1 MRAVTESAPSRRF
14 RRFFGTASGP
24 LRDSRGLSARSSVRM
39 SRLASA
45 TLALLLGAVPQT
57 GPAAGDRRLAVQVEG
72 SRRVEVFRAIPVY
85 RGLVHEVE
93 IAGTGVEA
101 ASRVE
106 AGRGLDVPPGGVRRA
121 AGSVRVTLHVDPGAP
136 LGPSDLR
143 LRFPN
148 EPAGPE
154 VFPVVVLRNGRVT
167 SVEPRR
173 VETGKKVVLA
183 FSGTEIGDGAVLAH
197 HAYAGARVLPGGTET
212 RCEVELA
219 FTRPGVFEIPLF
231 DRSGLPRP
239 GSRLDDP
246 GGYERGPAARVEV
259 VSPR

>member
-1 MRAVTESAPSRRF
+1 
-14 RRFFGTASGP
+14 
-24 LRDSRGLSARSSVRM
+24 M

-45 TLALLLGAVPQT
+45 TLALLLGTVPQT
-57 GPAAGDRRLAVQVEG
+57 GPAAGDRRLAVRVEG

-93 IAGTGVEA
+93 ITGRGVEA
-101 ASRVE
+101 VSRVE
-106 AGRGLDVPPGGVRRA
+106 AGRGLDAPNGGVRRA
-121 AGSVRVTLHVDPGAP
+121 AGSIRVVLHVDPGAP

-167 SVEPRR
+167 SVEPGR
-173 VETGKKVVLA
+173 VETGKRIVLT
-183 FSGTEIGDGAVLAH
+183 FSGTEIGGAAVLAH
-197 HAYAGARVLPGGTET
+197 HAYSAARVLPGGTET
-212 RCEVELA
+212 RCQVELA

-239 GSRLDDP
+239 GSGLDDP
-246 GGYERGPAARVEV
+246 GGYERGPAVRIEALT
-259 VSPR
+259 PR